1 MYAGTDKIRIF
12 AAIFKNIISRM
23 KKQYLFIVALLG
35 ASASAL
41 AQKQGFDYKFY
52 GQVRTDLFYNSR
64 ANSETV
70 DGLFYMYPLDKVQDP
85 DGNDLNSAANG
96 NFYTLYTRLGVDVK
110 GPVWGKAKTSAK
122 VEVDF
127 RGSGTTYSLFRIR
140 HVYFNVD
147 WGKSALLVGQTWHP
161 LYGEVAPEILNL
173 NMGAPYQPFSRAPQI
188 RYRFTASH
196 VVLTA
201 AALWQSQY
209 LSAGPASNEAGKTAV
224 QKSQN
229 FLKNS
234 CVPELYVG
242 ADYKRSGLLAG
253 AGVHVSSITPRT
265 KSEVKTPEG
274 ETETYKVSERVTGV
288 SAEAHVKYTHDKL
301 LVSAKTVLGANLTQ
315 TSTVGGYGIT
325 RIDPHNG
332 EQRYTPLRTSSTW
345 LNVAYGKTWRPAF
358 FVGYLKGLGA
368 SEEVQGVLGTG
379 TDLDQLVTG
388 SAELTYN
395 RKHWKLGAEYSLCG
409 AWYGDEF
416 DGKAKSVRSH
426 SVLNHRLVMT
436 AVFQF

>member
-1 MYAGTDKIRIF
+1 
-12 AAIFKNIISRM
+12 M
-23 KKQYLFIVALLG
+23 KKKYLFMAALFG
-35 ASASAL
+35 MSASAF
-41 AQKQGFDYKFY
+41 AQKKGFDYKFY

-85 DGNDLNSAANG
+85 DGNDLNSSANG
-96 NFYTLYTRLGVDVK
+96 NFYTLYTRLGVDVQ

-140 HVYFNVD
+140 HVYFNID

-161 LYGEVAPEILNL
+161 LYGDVAPEILNL

-188 RYRFTASH
+188 RYRFTTH
-196 VVLTA
+196 RFMLTA
-201 AALWQSQY
+201 AAIWQSQY
-209 LSAGPASNEAGKTAV
+209 LSVGPKSNIPGDTET

-234 CVPELYVG
+234 CVPEFYVG
-242 ADYKRSGLLAG
+242 ADYKQEGLLAG
-253 AGVHVSSITPRT
+253 AGVHTSYIAPRT
-265 KSEVKTPEG
+265 VSVKDGDTF
-274 ETETYKVSERVTGV
+274 KVNERILGV
-288 SAEAHVKYTHDKL
+288 SAEAHVKYTYDKL
-301 LVSAKTVLGANLTQ
+301 LVAAKTVFGSNLTQ

-325 RIDPHNG
+325 CIDTHNG
-332 EQRYTPLRTSSTW
+332 KQEYTPLRTSSTW
-345 LNVAYGKTWRPAF
+345 LNVAYGTTWRPAL

-368 SEEVQGVLGTG
+368 SKGVQGVLGTG
-379 TDLDQLVTG
+379 TDLDQVVTG

-395 RKHWKLGAEYSLCG
+395 RKHWKLGAEYSLCS

-416 DGKAKSVRSH
+416 DNKAKAVRSH